1 MADTI
6 KIGNLDI
13 SSFKVGVADCSIYL
27 GVTKLYPQDTPH
39 NYYND
44 YLTFEAIESGTFT
57 FIGYNGNS
65 LSYSL
70 DSGSTWTTLAS
81 GVNSPTVSAGSK
93 ILWKGSNLLIGTS
106 SDDPGIGR
114 FTSSGNFNVEGNIKS
129 LFLGDNFAQ
138 DTDLTPYDWLFS
150 NLFDGCTKIIN
161 AENMKFPTVYLPTR
175 MCRAMFQ
182 NCTEMTTA
190 PSELPALTMALN
202 CYLGMFNGC
211 SKLTKVPSKLPA
223 TTLAKGCYAQMF
235 QNCSSLVTP
244 PSEICGLAMENACFQ
259 HMFDGCS
266 AMTTV
271 PAILATRI
279 NNINC
284 CTFMFNNCSSLETV
298 PNNMLSATALTNG
311 CYDSMF
317 NGCSKLTTAPEL
329 PATKLASRCYNSMF
343 RYCTSLTTA
352 PMLPATTLAVNCYQ
366 SMFDGCSK
374 LNSITCLATSNI
386 NSANCRYWVRGVAS
400 SGTFTKAASATWS
413 TGNNGRPTNWTL
425 VDYVG

>member
-13 SSFKVGVADCSIYL
+13 SSFKVGGADCSIYL

-106 SDDPGIGR
+106 SADPGIGR

-138 DTDLTPYDWLFS
+138 DTDLTPYDLLFS
-150 NLFDGCTKIIN
+150 NLFNECTKIIN

-175 MCRAMFQ
+175 MCIYMFK

-190 PSELPALTMALN
+190 PSELPALKMTLN

-223 TTLAKGCYAQMF
+223 TTLAQGCYAQMF

-244 PSEICGLAMENACFQ
+244 PSEICGLAMETACFQ
-259 HMFDGCS
+259 HMFDGCI
-266 AMTTV
+266 AMTKV
-271 PAILATRI
+271 PVISATRI
-279 NNINC
+279 NNANC
-284 CTFMFNNCSSLETV
+284 CSYMFRNCLSLETV
-298 PNNMLSATALTNG
+298 PNNMLSATALTRG
-311 CYDSMF
+311 CYGYMF
-317 NGCSKLTTAPEL
+317 QGCRK
-329 PATKLASRCYNSMF
+329 M
-343 RYCTSLTTA
+343 TTA
-352 PMLPATTLAVNCYQ
+352 PMLPAPTLTTNCYQ
-366 SMFDGCSK
+366 HMFDRCSK
-374 LNSITCLATSNI
+374 LNSIPCLATSNI
-386 NSANCRYWVRGVAS
+386 NSKNCSYWVKGVAS
-400 SGTFTKAASATWS
+400 SGTFTKAASATWP
-413 TGNNGRPTNWTL
+413 TGDDGSPTNWTL

>member
-1 MADTI
+1 MGI
-6 KIGNLDI
+6 KLGNLDI
-13 SSFKVGVADCSIYL
+13 SSFKVGGADCYIYL

-70 DSGSTWTTLAS
+70 DRGSTWTTLAS

-106 SDDPGIGR
+106 SADYGIGR
-114 FTSSGNFNVEGNIKS
+114 FTSSCNFNVEGNIKS

-138 DTDLTPYDWLFS
+138 DTDLTPYDLLFS
-150 NLFDGCTKIIN
+150 NLFNGCTKIIN

-175 MCRAMFQ
+175 MCRDMFK

-190 PSELPALTMALN
+190 PSELPALTMASK

-223 TTLAKGCYAQMF
+223 TTLAESCYSQMF
-235 QNCSSLVTP
+235 KNCSSLVTP
-244 PSEICGLAMENACFQ
+244 PSEICGLAMENSCFVG
-259 HMFDGCS
+259 MFDGCS
-266 AMTTV
+266 AMTTAPV
-271 PAILATRI
+271 ISATRI
-279 NNINC
+279 NGTNC
-284 CTFMFNNCSSLETV
+284 CTFMFRNCSSLETV

-311 CYDSMF
+311 CYNYMF
-317 NGCSKLTTAPEL
+317 QGCT
-329 PATKLASRCYNSMF
+329 NM
-343 RYCTSLTTA
+343 TTA
-352 PMLPATTLAVNCYQ
+352 PMLPAPTLTNSCYQ
-366 SMFDGCSK
+366 YMFDGCSK
-374 LNSITCLATSNI
+374 LNSITCLATSKI
-386 NSANCRYWVRGVAS
+386 NSSNCRYWVRGVAS

>member
-1 MADTI
+1 MPNTI

-13 SSFKVGVADCSIYL
+13 SAFKVGSSDCKIYL

-106 SDDPGIGR
+106 SADPGIGR

-138 DTDLTPYDWLFS
+138 NTDLTPYDWLFS

-223 TTLAKGCYAQMF
+223 TTLAQGCYAQMF

-244 PSEICGLAMENACFQ
+244 PSEICGLAMENSCFQ

-266 AMTTV
+266 AITTAPV
-271 PAILATRI
+271 ISATRI
-279 NNINC
+279 NNTNC
-284 CTFMFNNCSSLETV
+284 CTYMFHNCSSLETV
-298 PNNMLSATALTNG
+298 PNNMLSATALTSG
-311 CYDSMF
+311 CYGYMF
-317 NGCSKLTTAPEL
+317 QGC
-329 PATKLASRCYNSMF
+329 TKM
-343 RYCTSLTTA
+343 TTA
-352 PMLPATTLAVNCYQ
+352 PMLPAPTLTTNCYQ
-366 SMFDGCSK
+366 YMFDGCSK

-386 NSANCRYWVRGVAS
+386 NSTNCRYWVRGVAS

-413 TGNNGRPTNWTL
+413 TGNNGRPTKWTL
-425 VDYVG
+425 VDYSG